1 MGFEYAMLKVS
12 QLQPPCVHFLIESP
26 PQLPTIRGTQWDR
39 CRFARI
45 THCPH
50 RVDNA
55 LQDVAPTLYTAD
67 AAMADFVH
75 RAPIN
80 RTPL

>member
-1 MGFEYAMLKVS
+1 MGFEYALFKVI
-12 QLQPPCVHFLIESP
+12 QLQDPYMHFLIES
-26 PQLPTIRGTQWDR
+26 PQLPTIRGTQWNR

-45 THCPH
+45 THCRH

-55 LQDVAPTLYTAD
+55 LQDVVPTLYTAD

-80 RTPL
+80 RTLS